1 MFINSRLGLFL
12 LVPFLCTPQISA
24 RQEHS
29 LTFPGDDEI
38 HLDVA
43 VSAKSGM
50 PVSGL
55 QQQDF
60 TILDNNVPQTITS
73 FEAVDGRQAHIE
85 VILVLDA
92 MNIGSR
98 KAAITFEEIRRFLK
112 SEGGLLAYP
121 TAVAILTEKEL
132 RFQEDFSTN
141 GNAISAELSEIWKRS
156 PPALPRSASRFQAFA
171 ELLARERDRPGRKL
185 MIWVSPG
192 WPPLAGLENTRDA
205 KLREQ
210 VFGNIVEVSAQL
222 WEGQITVY
230 SVDPSATSDTE
241 PGLTDPPT
249 SHLRPPDREVYVAGA
264 YKPSDVGPGDLALET
279 IATQSGGSALHPGND
294 IASALRKCV
303 ADADAYYE
311 LSFDP
316 PISDR
321 PNEYQR
327 LEVHVAKP
335 GLTARTRQ
343 GYYSQPPRAENFTAG
358 SEQPGKAGG
367 DNNPPGAAPADASRA
382 VYTNAHPYLDWPLAQ
397 LTEHIPELQA
407 IQPAP
412 DQQELSM
419 ILQKMGRTVDG
430 FVRDIGDLI
439 AHEDVTQER
448 LNAAGKIKTKER
460 VQDNYLILHHGYEWG
475 ATAEYRMD
483 DNGNHLGAIGL
494 EKGYLVTSGYA
505 LSCISFSTVAQ
516 SQLKFRYLGE
526 EKIGSR
532 ETYVLGFA
540 QKPGEVT
547 FTTVMRGTGGTE
559 ADMLTQGILWWTRII
574 YKLSKCGLIYSRRVA
589 KFSST
594 S

>member
-1 MFINSRLGLFL
+1 M
-12 LVPFLCTPQISA
+12 
-24 RQEHS
+24 
-29 LTFPGDDEI
+29 
-38 HLDVA
+38 
-43 VSAKSGM
+43 
-50 PVSGL
+50 
-55 QQQDF
+55 
-60 TILDNNVPQTITS
+60 
-73 FEAVDGRQAHIE
+73 
-85 VILVLDA
+85 
-92 MNIGSR
+92 
-98 KAAITFEEIRRFLK
+98 
-112 SEGGLLAYP
+112 
-121 TAVAILTEKEL
+121 
-132 RFQEDFSTN
+132 
-141 GNAISAELSEIWKRS
+141 
-156 PPALPRSASRFQAFA
+156 
-171 ELLARERDRPGRKL
+171 
-185 MIWVSPG
+185 
-192 WPPLAGLENTRDA
+192 
-205 KLREQ
+205 
-210 VFGNIVEVSAQL
+210 
-222 WEGQITVY
+222 
-230 SVDPSATSDTE
+230 
-241 PGLTDPPT
+241 
-249 SHLRPPDREVYVAGA
+249 AGA